1 MKKKYTLDE
10 IIDKKFARLLLRED
24 ESVELN
30 LKLSELPRG
39 IKEGDIV
46 ELKFI
51 KDKIVF
57 AEIKEEETKKAR
69 QEIKNLIEGL
79 KKKGSRDLKW

>member
-10 IIDKKFARLLLRED
+10 IIDKKFAKLLLRED

-30 LKLSELPRG
+30 LKLCELPKG

-69 QEIKNLIEGL
+69 QEIKDLIEGL
-79 KKKGSRDLKW
+79 KEKGSRDLKW

>member
-79 KKKGSRDLKW
+79 KKKGSRDLKC